1 MSLLVVSEAQWS
13 TDYREIKQKKIVWRK
28 CCPKKY
34 LTMRSSQEKVLK
46 RNEQDTSHLQ
56 AICVLRAYRSDGNRR
71 DSLVSLDGPTHRT
84 PFPMG
89 LNREIAMRFKEGPPR
104 NCEFYEILKITKIVN
119 FGKNRGMRFNLNLN
133 LKLKTWIEP
142 KSSVNASLGWDF
154 LKFTRSF
161 LSTYFS
167 FLQLTSYFFIEV
179 N

>member
-1 MSLLVVSEAQWS
+1 MSKTRAIYKPYAFYARIVATATGVTPWWAKMDPPIAPLSLWVWTEKLQWGS
-13 TDYREIKQKKIVWRK
+13 RRALRETANFTKFV
-28 CCPKKY
+28 
-34 LTMRSSQEKVLK
+34 
-46 RNEQDTSHLQ
+46 
-56 AICVLRAYRSDGNRR
+56 
-71 DSLVSLDGPTHRT
+71 
-84 PFPMG
+84 
-89 LNREIAMRFKEGPPR
+89 
-104 NCEFYEILKITKIVN
+104 KITKILN